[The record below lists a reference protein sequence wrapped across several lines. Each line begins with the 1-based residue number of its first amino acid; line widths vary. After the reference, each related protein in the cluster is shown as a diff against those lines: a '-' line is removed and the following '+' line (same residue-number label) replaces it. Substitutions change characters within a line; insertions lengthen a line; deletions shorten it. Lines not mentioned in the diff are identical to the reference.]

1 MSDKNSVYIRFM
13 APIMPNTIKSLSQCL
28 DQAILHRSEHIHLLI
43 SSSGGSV
50 FHGISMYNYL
60 KGLNIN
66 ITTYNFG
73 SADSIATVLF
83 CAGKNRICVPNARF
97 LIHPVS
103 LNLNV
108 PLLLKDKDLEE
119 QLKSIKIDTEN
130 IAKIISDTANKDI
143 KDVEEKCIIELR

>member
-1 MSDKNSVYIRFM
+1 
-13 APIMPNTIKSLSQCL
+13 MPNTIKSLSQCL

-43 SSSGGSV
+43 SSGSGSV

-103 LNLNV
+103 LNLNA
-108 PLLLKDKDLEE
+108 PLLQKESLLASARMLRWFFFLDRKK
-119 QLKSIKIDTEN
+119 N
-130 IAKIISDTANKDI
+130 IIYYNQ
-143 KDVEEKCIIELR
+143 